1 MDMADTVLT
10 VFEECYNIRLILS
23 NQMLDP
29 FEIELESTVELYLH
43 D

>member
-10 VFEECYNIRLILS
+10 VFEEGYNILLMLS
-23 NQMLDP
+23 NQMLGP
-29 FEIELESTVELYLH
+29 SEIDLESTVELYLH

>member
-10 VFEECYNIRLILS
+10 VFEEGYNIPLMLS
-23 NQMLDP
+23 NQMLEP
-29 FEIELESTVELYLH
+29 SEIDLESTVELYLH

>member
-10 VFEECYNIRLILS
+10 VFEEGNNIHLILS
-23 NQMLDP
+23 NQMLVP
-29 FEIELESTVELYLH
+29 SEIDLESTVELYFH